1 MTIASRIQIRELK
14 PGFGAEIIG
23 VDLARSDDETV
34 DAVVEIFNGHGAVL
48 LRNQAMSPEDL
59 VRFVSHFN
67 EPEGHTLQ
75 EYTLPGHPYIY
86 ILSNKKVGGKP
97 IGAHNDGVGWHTD
110 YSYKEFPVMC
120 TMLYAVEVPPE
131 GSDTLLADL
140 CAAYDALPPERKREL
155 DPLVLHHSY
164 QYFMET
170 REHNRMILSEELKKE
185 NPDVF
190 HPLIRVHPANGRR
203 ALWVSTG
210 TVKEIVG
217 MPNPAGLRLIE
228 ELVQFITQDQFV
240 YRHKWQVGDVLV
252 WDNRCTLHTGT
263 LYDDTK
269 YDRLMHRLW
278 AKGDKPISV
287 AESEARASGA
297 GRAPRP
303 YSRV

>member
-1 MTIASRIQIRELK
+1 MATLGQLEIKELK
-14 PGFGAEIIG
+14 PGFGAQIMN
-23 VDLARSDDETV
+23 VDLAKSDDATL
-34 DAVVEIFNGHGAVL
+34 DSVVGAFNLHGAVVV
-48 LRNQAMSPEDL
+48 RGQKMSPEDL
-59 VRFVSHFN
+59 IRFLSRFGT
-67 EPEGHTLQ
+67 PEGHTLK
-75 EYTLPGHPYIY
+75 EFTLPEYPNIY
-86 ILSNKKVGGKP
+86 ILSNKVVNGKP

-110 YSYKEFPVMC
+110 YSYKEYPVMC
-120 TMLYAVEVPPE
+120 TMLYAVEVPAE

-140 CAAYDALPPERKREL
+140 CAAYDALPAARRREL

-164 QYFMET
+164 QYFMAT
-170 REHNRMILSEELKKE
+170 REYGRRKLSEELKAQ

-217 MPNPAGLRLIE
+217 MPNPQGLKLID
-228 ELVQFITQDQFV
+228 ELVEFVTQDRFV

-263 LYDDTK
+263 LYDDKK

-278 AKGDKPISV
+278 AKGDKPVGVSQATA
-287 AESEARASGA
+287 AE
-297 GRAPRP
+297 
-303 YSRV
+303 